1 MVFLAAEN
9 KNRLLESSWKI
20 CYWPILALYV
30 KYFFSVGKDKVN
42 NWEFCL
48 LKSTSIVVFVIIQRI
63 ELWALVPTHITILIR
78 ELSILLF

>member
-1 MVFLAAEN
+1 MYLVPLVMVFLAAEN

-42 NWEFCL
+42 N
-48 LKSTSIVVFVIIQRI
+48 
-63 ELWALVPTHITILIR
+63 
-78 ELSILLF
+78 